1 MVSLLQERT
10 YTFVPAA
17 MHTLQP
23 MWGEGNERARDVH
36 VRSRARMWE
45 WSGMDAGSQRDS
57 APVSDSPLHRLATYG
72 SLAPGRP
79 NNHQLDGLKGRW
91 FDGHV
96 CGRLI
101 NAGWGAD
108 LGYPALILDPKG
120 PATRVHIFESPD
132 LPEHWSR
139 LDDFEGS
146 GYQRVVTT
154 VDTSAGDIEA
164 SIYVLRAVSRSP
176 GC

>member
-1 MVSLLQERT
+1 
-10 YTFVPAA
+10 
-17 MHTLQP
+17 
-23 MWGEGNERARDVH
+23 
-36 VRSRARMWE
+36 
-45 WSGMDAGSQRDS
+45 MDAGSQRDS
-57 APVSDSPLHRLATYG
+57 APASDSPLLRLATYG

-79 NNHQLDGLKGRW
+79 NHHQLDGLKGRW
-91 FDGHV
+91 LDGHV
-96 CGRLI
+96 CGRLV

-120 PATRVHIFESPD
+120 PAISVHVFESLD
-132 LPEHWSR
+132 LLENWSR

-154 VDTSAGDIEA
+154 VHTPAGDIEA
-164 SIYVLRAVSRSP
+164 SIYVLRAVPRSS